1 MMTLQKAQLEQHK
14 MFLNFPTISAP
25 AVPSAPPPP
34 LLTVTKPKVPS
45 IRGQNESDDDSS
57 DALLDT
63 KANNTFFDDN
73 DKLLTHT
80 HIYENRRSTHFPSQ
94 RRLSDLLALQSQVSE
109 ASDLFAF
116 PVLGNVYAQRQ
127 LIPQYEGID
136 FSHMQQMKKA
146 VTIYGPHSPF
156 TKELLNAMAS
166 SIGNFIPYDWQI
178 LIKAL
183 LKPEKYLQ

>member
-1 MMTLQKAQLEQHK
+1 
-14 MFLNFPTISAP
+14 MFQNFHTIP
-25 AVPSAPPPP
+25 ALAIPSLPPP
-34 LLTVTKPKVPS
+34 LVTGTKPKVPS
-45 IRGQNESDDDSS
+45 IWGQDKSDNDSS
-57 DALLDT
+57 DALFDT

-146 VTIYGPHSPF
+146 VTVYGPHSPF
-156 TKELLNAMAS
+156 TKELLNACLKVKVKSLRHVRLFATPWTVAYQAPLSMAHS
-166 SIGNFIPYDWQI
+166 RQ
-178 LIKAL
+178 
-183 LKPEKYLQ
+183 